1 MKLSTTT
8 AVIALSALIGMLA
21 SFASA
26 DEDDRVLVRGRSI
39 RRKNNDDDDDKRR
52 LKEDDNKN
60 KDKNNKDKNN
70 DKKEKDGGGGGGGGG
85 GGADATAGGV
95 ALPGCDSG
103 TGTCYAKNRCDL
115 GATLVPI
122 WLCMDACFETA
133 EGIMFVYVV
142 GGVTPAGGCYTD
154 GLGLPP
160 AGGGG
165 GRKLRLPQRKEM
177 ARIVVAPPD
186 NEDGEGQFTR
196 RQEITV
202 PNERTIP
209 NPLQ

>member
-8 AVIALSALIGMLA
+8 AAIVLSALLGMLV

-26 DEDDRVLVRGRSI
+26 DNDDRVLIRGRSI
-39 RRKNNDDDDDKRR
+39 RRKHNNDNYKRR
-52 LKEDDNKN
+52 LKEDNKN
-60 KDKNNKDKNN
+60 KDKDKDKNKDKN
-70 DKKEKDGGGGGGGGG
+70 EKDGGGGG

-95 ALPGCDSG
+95 ALPGCESG

-177 ARIVVAPPD
+177 ARIVVAPD
-186 NEDGEGQFTR
+186 NNGKGQFTR

-202 PNERTIP
+202 PNERPIP
-209 NPLQ
+209 NPLH